1 MNQGKGIIFGI
12 LFVGIIIDFL
22 NKMYERINV
31 TSKSVVLIRPFRK
44 NKRILLK
51 NIKYIKR
58 RDMNNAEMIYLY
70 SDKGLELKVSNLYE
84 NAHLFEDVIK
94 RRNWINYSYFK

>member
-1 MNQGKGIIFGI
+1 MCNNRFYKQNAK
-12 LFVGIIIDFL
+12 
-22 NKMYERINV
+22 KINV

-58 RDMNNAEMIYLY
+58 REIDNAEMIYLY
-70 SDKGLELKVSNLYE
+70 SDKGLELKVSKLYE

-94 RRNWINYSYFK
+94 RRNWIKK